1 MLFEIRKARGMVMS
15 DIAYQNKDITSKL
28 FADRFKGKSL
38 KVYGIDIPSVK
49 QVLPTNIPQIKANEL
64 RIDNVFLLADDT
76 VAIIDYESSYKKG
89 NKHKYIQYINH
100 VVEYY
105 GKEWGKTFYVRMI
118 VIYTADVE
126 RFQTNNI
133 LDVGCLKLEIE
144 SAYLAE
150 LDSEEI
156 SKRLERK
163 VEEKIA
169 LTEEE
174 LMEFIILPLTYKGN
188 DKKNESIKFAIDMAA
203 MMEDEEIRIF
213 LLSGLAVFADKVI
226 SSEHADEI
234 RRLLGMT
241 KVGRIFEEEK
251 KNYAAEIVEEMVE
264 EMVETML
271 RDGVS
276 IEKVAKYANVSVE
289 KVKKVYESILIK
301 I

>member
-1 MLFEIRKARGMVMS
+1 MS